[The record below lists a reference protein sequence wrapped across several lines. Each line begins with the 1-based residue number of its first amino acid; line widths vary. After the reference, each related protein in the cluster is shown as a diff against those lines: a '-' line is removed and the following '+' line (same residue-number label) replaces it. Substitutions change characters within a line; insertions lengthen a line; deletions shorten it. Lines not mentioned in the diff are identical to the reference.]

1 MMRMGRPTPPLTH
14 DPMSSEP
21 AAFKIRNA
29 SFPLFVL
36 HARTAQ
42 METFK
47 QQLRAHVAQAPE
59 FFAGA
64 PATLALDG
72 DALPDF
78 ADLAAFMRKIGLP
91 LVGLV
96 GGSPAQRDAAR
107 AAGLGLLP
115 EKPDRARATRAQ
127 VSDAMPAETEAG
139 PAEAQ
144 STAPGPA
151 SVTAADAD
159 VASADT
165 STGDHTPSKA
175 GRAVAEP
182 RGALVIDKPV
192 RAGQRIHAEGR
203 DLVVLAIVN
212 AGAELIADG
221 DIHVYAPLRGRAL
234 AGARGNT
241 AARIYAQAM
250 EAELVAIAGYYL
262 VFEQGVPQEARG
274 KAAQVYL
281 DGERVSLSPLRPLR

>member
-1 MMRMGRPTPPLTH
+1 MP
-14 DPMSSEP
+14 SES

-36 HARTAQ
+36 HAQTAE

-47 QQLRAHVAQAPE
+47 RQLRAHVGQAPE
-59 FFAGA
+59 FLAGA
-64 PATLALDG
+64 PVALAPEG

-78 ADLAAFMRKIGLP
+78 ADLAAFMREIGLP

-115 EKPDRARATRAQ
+115 EKPARARMARAQ
-127 VSDAMPAETEAG
+127 PSDTAPAVTEAESAG
-139 PAEAQ
+139 MQLAAPSPPEA
-144 STAPGPA
+144 
-151 SVTAADAD
+151 TAADTEAP
-159 VASADT
+159 SAEA
-165 STGDHTPSKA
+165 STGVGEAPEA
-175 GRAVAEP
+175 GTAVAGP

-192 RAGQRIHAEGR
+192 RAGQRIHAEGC

-234 AGARGNT
+234 AGARGNA

-262 VFEQGVPQEARG
+262 VFEQGVPEDCRG
-274 KAAQVYL
+274 KPAQVHL
-281 DGERVSLSPLRPLR
+281 EGERVTLSPLRPLR

>member
-1 MMRMGRPTPPLTH
+1 MPTESP
-14 DPMSSEP
+14 
-21 AAFKIRNA
+21 AFKIRNA

-36 HARTAQ
+36 HMQTAEV
-42 METFK
+42 ETFK
-47 QQLRAHVAQAPE
+47 QQIRAHVAQAPE

-64 PATLALDG
+64 PVALALDG

-78 ADLAAFMRKIGLP
+78 AGLAVFMREIGLP

-115 EKPDRARATRAQ
+115 GKPARAKAARAQ
-127 VSDAMPAETEAG
+127 PADAVQATTADEAPAPAAPDQTEA
-139 PAEAQ
+139 
-144 STAPGPA
+144 
-151 SVTAADAD
+151 AADGGGEA
-159 VASADT
+159 AAESAVGDT
-165 STGDHTPSKA
+165 PAAATI
-175 GRAVAEP
+175 EP
-182 RGALVIDKPV
+182 RGALVIDRPV

-212 AGAELIADG
+212 PGAELIADG

-262 VFEQGVPQEARG
+262 VFEQGVPEEARG
-274 KAAQVYL
+274 KPAQVYL